1 MDQKIDDIISRLLGS
16 LPASLHDSAQG
27 LRRDIEDNFRAV
39 LQANLTKLD
48 LLSRDEFLAQAKVL
62 ERTRAQLDELER
74 RLAALEAKSSKRL
87 KGEKV
92 NCLTKSEK
100 PVCLH
105 YQVIVFKKFR
115 GFRLLYL
122 TIQDF

>member
-1 MDQKIDDIISRLLGS
+1 MDQKIDDIVSRLLGS
-16 LPASLHDSAQG
+16 LPASLHESAQG

-74 RLAALEAKSSKRL
+74 RLAALEAKSSAA
-87 KGEKV
+87 
-92 NCLTKSEK
+92 
-100 PVCLH
+100 P
-105 YQVIVFKKFR
+105 R
-115 GFRLLYL
+115 G
-122 TIQDF
+122 